1 MTGKPGSDDDL
12 LVFDAVEPTVEEL
25 RGRSTGPGG
34 RQLGPGRGAGAVAA
48 VLVLLVVGIIV
59 GNASLASD
67 PSGSPSPSASISA
80 GPSAKNSAVTT
91 DPADLSACSPP
102 RQGQFPSVTLGIE
115 GSRRQVTGLFGFG
128 SGYGHQTQAPGWQV
142 PTAAEGLVIREGD
155 RFVLGTSRG
164 VCFRH
169 VVVDY
174 AVTERVPRSNLAPL
188 FNAPVS
194 PSANSV
200 VVNGLPDGDWTLR
213 VTAQFDT
220 LGTVSDD
227 VVTVSFFR
235 ILAGAG
241 PFLTD
246 PPIVPTARPAFIT
259 PAVPCGPGQPTP
271 DMNVNLVVG
280 GQATT
285 PGAKVDG
292 ELLPEVHASLG
303 DPILMIT
310 DGEVC
315 ATRWQVDLTDAKGG
329 NVTTIDQF
337 HDSAD
342 DPAYAA
348 QNRWTISTYGNQRL
362 DATLQFPGGLMIV
375 RSWQIVID
383 GFVAPDLYLVGPN
396 GGSFQA
402 SAGCGLFI
410 HLANGYKAGDDCG
423 SIGYQPGAAALHV
436 APFEVIHLDLRGWQ
450 ITSWSASCGRVT
462 IVDGIETYESPG
474 GCGLGSGSSEG
485 GGPLPDPLPDPP
497 AFLLP
502 RGDTVVQIGIGA
514 IDSHGNQFNVSY
526 FAHVIA
532 R

>member
-1 MTGKPGSDDDL
+1 MTGRPGNDDDL
-12 LVFDAVEPTVEEL
+12 PVFDAFEPPVDDLL
-25 RGRSTGPGG
+25 RRLPRPGG

-48 VLVLLVVGIIV
+48 VLALLVVGIIV

-67 PSGSPSPSASISA
+67 PTGSPDPSAQDSS
-80 GPSAKNSAVTT
+80 GPT
-91 DPADLSACSPP
+91 DPAETLACSAP
-102 RQGQFPSVTLGIE
+102 RQGQFPDVTLGIR
-115 GSRRQVTGLFGFG
+115 GSRRQVTGLFGSG
-128 SGYGHQTQAPGWQV
+128 SGYGHQPQTPGWQV
-142 PTAAEGLVIREGD
+142 PAAAEGLVAGEGD
-155 RFVLGTSRG
+155 RFVLGTSHG
-164 VCFRH
+164 VCFRD
-169 VVVDY
+169 VAVDY
-174 AVTERVPRSNLAPL
+174 AVTTRVPRTDLAPL
-188 FNAPVS
+188 FKGPVS
-194 PSANSV
+194 PSTNSIV
-200 VVNGLPDGDWTLR
+200 IDGLPDGDWTLR
-213 VTAQFDT
+213 VTAHFDM

-227 VVTVSFFR
+227 VVSVSFFR
-235 ILAGAG
+235 VLAGAG
-241 PFLTD
+241 PFSTD
-246 PPIVPTARPAFIT
+246 PVIVPTSRPAVVT
-259 PAVPCGPGQPTP
+259 PAVPCGPGQPTG
-271 DMNVNLVVG
+271 DMDVGLVVG
-280 GQATT
+280 GQASAS
-285 PGAKVDG
+285 GAKIDG
-292 ELLPEVHASLG
+292 EPLPQVHASLG
-303 DPILMIT
+303 DLILMIT
-310 DGEVC
+310 EGEVC

-329 NVTTIDQF
+329 NVRTVDQF
-337 HDSAD
+337 HGSAD
-342 DPAYAA
+342 DPLYAA

-383 GFVAPDLYLVGPN
+383 RFVAPDLYLVGAD
-396 GGSFQA
+396 GSSFQA

-410 HLANGYKAGDDCG
+410 HLANGYEASDDCG

-514 IDSHGNQFNVSY
+514 IDSHGNQLNVSY

>member
-59 GNASLASD
+59 GNTSLASD

-80 GPSAKNSAVTT
+80 GPTDRASSAGPT
-91 DPADLSACSPP
+91 DPADGAACSPP
-102 RQGQFPSVTLGIE
+102 REGQFPGVSLGIQ

-128 SGYGHQTQAPGWQV
+128 SGYGHESQEPGWQV
-142 PTAAEGLVIREGD
+142 PTAAEGLVAGEGE
-155 RFVLGTSRG
+155 RLVLTTSRG
-164 VCFRH
+164 ICFRS

-174 AVTERVPRSNLAPL
+174 AATIRVPRANLPPL
-188 FNAPVS
+188 FNSPVS
-194 PSANSV
+194 PSANSI
-200 VVNGLPDGDWTLR
+200 VVNGLSDGDWTLR

-271 DMNVNLVVG
+271 DMNVNLVVD

-285 PGAKVDG
+285 PGAKIDR
-292 ELLPEVHASLG
+292 EPLPLVHASLG
-303 DPILMIT
+303 DPILMVT
-310 DGEVC
+310 EGEVC
-315 ATRWQVDLTDAKGG
+315 ATRWQVDLVDLKAGT
-329 NVTTIDQF
+329 VSTSDQF
-337 HDSAD
+337 HDPAD

-348 QNRWTISTYGNQRL
+348 QNRWTITTNGDQRL
-362 DATLQFPGGLMIV
+362 DATLQFPGGLEIV
-375 RSWQIVID
+375 RSWRIVID
-383 GFVAPDLYLVGPN
+383 GFVAPDLYLVGPT
-396 GGSFQA
+396 GSRFLA
-402 SAGCGLFI
+402 SVGCGLFV
-410 HLANGYKAGDDCG
+410 HLNNGYESGDGCA
-423 SIGYQPGAAALHV
+423 SIGYETTDAALRATALTV
-436 APFEVIHLDLRGWQ
+436 MHLELRGWQ
-450 ITSWSASCGRVT
+450 ITGWNALCGQVT
-462 IVDGIETYESPG
+462 RVDGLDSFESPN
-474 GCGLGSGSSEG
+474 GCGLGSGSADG
-485 GGPLPDPLPDPP
+485 GGPLPDPP
-497 AFLLP
+497 AFLIP
-502 RGDTVVQIGIGA
+502 RGDTVIQIGMGA
-514 IDSHGNQFNVSY
+514 IDSRGNQFSVSY
-526 FAHVIA
+526 YAHVIA

>member
-1 MTGKPGSDDDL
+1 MTGRAGSDDDL
-12 LVFDAVEPTVEEL
+12 PVFDAIEPTVEHL
-25 RGRSTGPGG
+25 QGRVSRPGG
-34 RQLGPGRGAGAVAA
+34 RQVGPGRGAGAVAA

-67 PSGSPSPSASISA
+67 PSASPD
-80 GPSAKNSAVTT
+80 PSAKGSPVTT
-91 DPADLSACSPP
+91 NPADLLACSPP

-128 SGYGHQTQAPGWQV
+128 SGYGQQTQTPGWQV

-164 VCFRH
+164 VCFRQ

-200 VVNGLPDGDWTLR
+200 VVDGLPDGDWTFR
-213 VTAQFDT
+213 VTAHFDT

-246 PPIVPTARPAFIT
+246 PPIVPTARPAVIK
-259 PAVPCGPGQPTP
+259 PAVPCGPGQPSP

-292 ELLPEVHASLG
+292 QPLPEVHASLG
-303 DPILMIT
+303 DPVLMIT

-315 ATRWQVDLTDAKGG
+315 ATRWQVDLTDANTGD
-329 NVTTIDQF
+329 VTTIDQF

-342 DPAYAA
+342 DPGYAA
-348 QNRWTISTYGNQRL
+348 QNRWSIATYGHLRL
-362 DATLQFPGGLMIV
+362 DATLQFPGGLVIV

-383 GFVAPDLYLVGPN
+383 GFVTPDLYLVGPD
-396 GGSFQA
+396 GTRFQA
-402 SAGCGLFI
+402 SAGCGLYI
-410 HLANGYKAGDDCG
+410 HLNNGYESGDGCG
-423 SIGYQPGAAALHV
+423 SIGYQPDDVALRV
-436 APFEVIHLDLRGWQ
+436 AGFGVIHLDLPGWQ

-462 IVDGIETYESPG
+462 TANGVDAFESPS

-485 GGPLPDPLPDPP
+485 GGPLPDPP
-497 AFLLP
+497 AFLVP
-502 RGDTVVQIGIGA
+502 HGDTVAQIWIGA
-514 IDSHGNQFNVSY
+514 IDSQGNQFNVSY

-532 R
+532 Q

>member
-1 MTGKPGSDDDL
+1 MTGRAGNDDDL
-12 LVFDAVEPTVEEL
+12 PVFDAIEPTIEDL
-25 RGRSTGPGG
+25 RGRVSRPGG
-34 RQLGPGRGAGAVAA
+34 RQLGPGRGAGVVVA

-67 PSGSPSPSASISA
+67 PSASPD
-80 GPSAKNSAVTT
+80 PSAKNSAVTT

-213 VTAQFDT
+213 VTAHFDT

-235 ILAGAG
+235 ILVGAG

-246 PPIVPTARPAFIT
+246 PPIVPTA
-259 PAVPCGPGQPTP
+259 
-271 DMNVNLVVG
+271 
-280 GQATT
+280 
-285 PGAKVDG
+285 
-292 ELLPEVHASLG
+292 
-303 DPILMIT
+303 
-310 DGEVC
+310 
-315 ATRWQVDLTDAKGG
+315 
-329 NVTTIDQF
+329 ID
-337 HDSAD
+337 
-342 DPAYAA
+342 
-348 QNRWTISTYGNQRL
+348 R
-362 DATLQFPGGLMIV
+362 
-375 RSWQIVID
+375 
-383 GFVAPDLYLVGPN
+383 FVAPDLFLVGPN
-396 GGSFQA
+396 GTRFQA
-402 SAGCGLFI
+402 SPGCGLFI
-410 HLANGYKAGDDCG
+410 HLANGYEAGDDCG
-423 SIGYQPGAAALHV
+423 SIGYQPDDTALRVAA
-436 APFEVIHLDLRGWQ
+436 FGVIHLDLRGWQ

-485 GGPLPDPLPDPP
+485 GGPLPDPP
-497 AFLLP
+497 AFLIP

>member
-1 MTGKPGSDDDL
+1 MTGRAGDDDDL
-12 LVFDAVEPTVEEL
+12 PVFDAIEPTVEDL
-25 RGRSTGPGG
+25 QGRVSRPGG

-48 VLVLLVVGIIV
+48 ALALLVAGIIV

-67 PSGSPSPSASISA
+67 PIGSPDPSAQAA
-80 GPSAKNSAVTT
+80 GPT
-91 DPADLSACSPP
+91 DPADGAACSPP
-102 RQGQFPSVTLGIE
+102 REGQFPGVSLGIQ

-128 SGYGHQTQAPGWQV
+128 SGYGHQSQEPGWQV
-142 PTAAEGLVIREGD
+142 PTAAEGLVAGEGD
-155 RFVLGTSRG
+155 RLVLTTSRG
-164 VCFRH
+164 ICFRS

-174 AVTERVPRSNLAPL
+174 AATIRVPRANLPPL
-188 FNAPVS
+188 FNSPVS
-194 PSANSV
+194 PSANSI
-200 VVNGLPDGDWTLR
+200 VVNGLSDGDWTLR

-271 DMNVNLVVG
+271 DMNVNLVVD

-285 PGAKVDG
+285 PGAKIDG
-292 ELLPEVHASLG
+292 EPLPLVHASLG
-303 DPILMIT
+303 DPILMVT
-310 DGEVC
+310 EGEVC
-315 ATRWQVDLTDAKGG
+315 ATRWQVDLVDLKAGT
-329 NVTTIDQF
+329 VSTSDQF
-337 HDSAD
+337 HDPAD

-348 QNRWTISTYGNQRL
+348 QNRWTISSDGSHRL
-362 DATLQFPGGLMIV
+362 DATFQFPGGLTIV

-396 GGSFQA
+396 GARFQA

-410 HLANGYKAGDDCG
+410 HLANGYEAGDDCG

-436 APFEVIHLDLRGWQ
+436 APFGVIHLDLPGWQ
-450 ITSWSASCGRVT
+450 ITSWSATCGRVT
-462 IVDGIETYESPG
+462 IVDGIETYESPS
-474 GCGLGSGSSEG
+474 GCGLGSASSEG
-485 GGPLPDPLPDPP
+485 GGPLPDPP
-497 AFLLP
+497 AFLVP
-502 RGDTVVQIGIGA
+502 PGNTVVQIGIGS
-514 IDSHGNQFNVSY
+514 IDSHGNQFNLSY
-526 FAHVIA
+526 YALVVA